1 MLRVSVMLGHL
12 QFDWSWTLYTE
23 CSILSIQFTHD
34 SKYMHEYRHA
44 FSGSRLFWTVVEWLD
59 NTHGQLLCWSY
70 VVSLHTQRRDK
81 QCWQGVWKR
90 QYAKERILIWVL
102 CIYSCQNTS
111 TGVIDIS
118 SSPNYSDYVRERVYC
133 RDLSVSSRSSFDFFV
148 TSPIHVDI
156 HQHDYFIFLGLKL
169 KVIHRGRHTL
179 FSQWYCGY
187 VVYVL
192 LV

>member
-1 MLRVSVMLGHL
+1 MLTGGLEETICKRTNTNLS
-12 QFDWSWTLYTE
+12 TLYLCLSCTRPPDSTRNKYMEDIAYVQEHSQSQSQNTCNQLMIVSPLHLTFTTQLCKE
-23 CSILSIQFTHD
+23 CNIKEVILSSTLNHFV
-34 SKYMHEYRHA
+34 R
-44 FSGSRLFWTVVEWLD
+44 
-59 NTHGQLLCWSY
+59 
-70 VVSLHTQRRDK
+70 
-81 QCWQGVWKR
+81 
-90 QYAKERILIWVL
+90 
-102 CIYSCQNTS
+102 NTS

-148 TSPIHVDI
+148 TSLIRVDI

-187 VVYVL
+187 VVYLL